1 MRSAFVEWHRVLTPS
16 GALCFEV
23 GEIAARR
30 VKLEVEAVQIGAKT
44 GFAVECI
51 LINAQQFTKT
61 AHLWGVTNGARG
73 TNSNRVVVLRKARS

>member
-1 MRSAFVEWHRVLTPS
+1 MSRAFSEWRRALKPG

-30 VKLEVEAVQIGAKT
+30 VKLEVEALQIGVAT

-51 LINAQQFTKT
+51 VINAQAFTKT

-73 TNSNRVVVLRKARS
+73 TNSNRVVVLRKS